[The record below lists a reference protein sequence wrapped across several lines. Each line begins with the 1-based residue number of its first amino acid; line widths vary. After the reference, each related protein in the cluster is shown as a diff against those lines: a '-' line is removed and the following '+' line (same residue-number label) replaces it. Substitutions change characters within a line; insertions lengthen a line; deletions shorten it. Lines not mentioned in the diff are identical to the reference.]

1 MLQLIKP
8 VIGEFFEENYIAF
21 KRYLK
26 GKFRELNDYDIED
39 IIQHT
44 IMKLLYKGD
53 DFLSINN
60 LTAYMYTSLQN
71 SAKDYFKKYS
81 RVELYEN
88 DSEHFEQASQ
98 TIEERVLQLELR
110 GVIKEAILSLDVK
123 LRYVFVETE
132 IKGRSYHSLMKE
144 SGEKLGT
151 LLSRKNRAKKQLR
164 DALVTYIGG
173 VRNGNV

>member
-1 MLQLIKP
+1 MIKP
-8 VIGEFFEENYIAF
+8 FIGEFFEENYIAF

-26 GKFRELNDYDIED
+26 GKFHELNEYDIED
-39 IIQHT
+39 IIQQT

-71 SAKDYFKKYS
+71 NAKDYFKKFN

-88 DSEHFEQASQ
+88 DSGHFEQESQ

-110 GVIKEAILSLDVK
+110 SVIKKAILSLDMK
-123 LRYVFVETE
+123 SRYVFVETE
-132 IKGRSYHSLMKE
+132 IKGRSYDSLVKE
-144 SGEKLGT
+144 SGERLGT
-151 LLSRKNRAKKQLR
+151 LLSRKSRAKKQLR

-173 VRNGNV
+173 VRNEDIK

>member
-1 MLQLIKP
+1 MVKP

-71 SAKDYFKKYS
+71 SAKDYFKKYN
-81 RVELYEN
+81 RVELYDI
-88 DSEHFEQASQ
+88 DSKHFEQATQ
-98 TIEERVLQLELR
+98 TIEERVLQFR
-110 GVIKEAILSLDVK
+110 IK
-123 LRYVFVETE
+123 RCY
-132 IKGRSYHSLMKE
+132 
-144 SGEKLGT
+144 
-151 LLSRKNRAKKQLR
+151 
-164 DALVTYIGG
+164 
-173 VRNGNV
+173 